1 MALIGGC
8 ELNEEFVRLPLD
20 HLADAALQAMANTL
34 GLEYGDLRV
43 HRDRVQWIHVRE
55 HELISVSD
63 SAPSG
68 FGVRVIVDGSFGYAA
83 SSRLN
88 PEAVAAAVETAA
100 DLARSLRPLLSERV
114 ELAPEPKH
122 VATWIAP
129 RVTSPFA
136 IAVEDKVG
144 LMVEATGAGLAAG
157 ARFSEFYL
165 QQVEESR
172 FFASTEGSRIIQER
186 VRVHPVL
193 EVGVLDEAGSG
204 LLETMRSL
212 ARPVGE
218 GWEYVAEY
226 GFTQEAPQLVELLRE
241 KLSSPSVEPGPHDLV
256 IDPSNLWLTVHES
269 VAHGTELDRALGYE
283 ANFAGTTFATP
294 DRVGS
299 LKYGSPLMHVTGDR
313 VQPFGL
319 ATVGYDDEG
328 VEAQSWDIIKDGILV
343 GYQLNRQ
350 MAQRFDLPRSNGCA
364 FADSWAH
371 VPLQRMPNVSLQPD
385 PERDT
390 TLDDLISQVDHG
402 IYIVGDKSWSIDQ
415 QRFNFQFTGQR
426 FYRIRR
432 GRLAG
437 QLRDVAYQSRTPDFW
452 GRMEGIGG
460 PSSWRLEGA
469 MNCGKGQPEQ
479 VAPVSHGCPPA
490 LFRRINVL
498 NTRREGR

>member
-8 ELNEEFVRLPLD
+8 GLNGEFLRLPLD
-20 HLADAALQAMANTL
+20 HLADAALEAMAGTA

-43 HRDRVQWIHVRE
+43 HRDQVQWIHVRE
-55 HELISVSD
+55 HELISLSD
-63 SAPSG
+63 SAPTG

-83 SSRLN
+83 SSRLSSD
-88 PEAVAAAVETAA
+88 AVTAAVRAAAEMAS
-100 DLARSLRPLLSERV
+100 SLRPLLAERV
-114 ELAPEPKH
+114 ELAPEPSH
-122 VATWIAP
+122 QATWVAP
-129 RVTSPFA
+129 QVTSPFTVP
-136 IAVEDKVG
+136 VEDKVG
-144 LMVEATGAGLAAG
+144 LMMDATAAGLAGG
-157 ARFSEFYL
+157 AKFAEFYL
-165 QQVEESR
+165 QQVEENR
-172 FFASTEGSRIIQER
+172 FFTSTDGSRILQER
-186 VRVHPVL
+186 VRLHPVL
-193 EVGVLDEAGSG
+193 EVGILDEAGSG

-212 ARPVGE
+212 SRPVGE
-218 GWEYVAEY
+218 GWEYVEGY
-226 GFTQEAPQLVELLRE
+226 GFAGEAPHLVELLRE
-241 KLSSPSVEPGPHDLV
+241 KLGAPSVGAGQYDLV
-256 IDPSNLWLTVHES
+256 IDPSNLWLTIHES

-294 DRVGS
+294 DQVGT
-299 LKYGSPLMHVTGDR
+299 LRYGSPLMHVTGDR
-313 VQPFGL
+313 VQPLGL

-328 VEAQSWDIIKDGILV
+328 VEAQSWDIVKDGILV

-350 MAQRFDLPRSNGCA
+350 MARRFNLPRSNGCA

-385 PERDT
+385 PARDT
-390 TLDDLISQVDHG
+390 SLDDLISQVDDG

-452 GRMEGIGG
+452 GAMGGIGG